1 MKIIIYR
8 NREIYKENSKI
19 GNDSENKVETLDFE
33 FPEEFKEFNKYIEF
47 QIKGEKCVDLIQN
60 NQYVITRSIAKYG
73 KIKTQIVLKKI
84 VDNDTIVFKSNIF
97 TVNVSA
103 SINASEEIEQALHV
117 DIIQTISQNIS
128 KIESQVSNLEINK
141 ANKEEIPIVPNWA
154 KQDNKPEYTA
164 DEITFEDGETFQEKY
179 NIGELN
185 GTNGKDGID
194 GKSAYEIALEKGFQG
209 TVEEWITS
217 LKGQDGIDGKD
228 GTNGIDGIN
237 GKSAYQIWL
246 DNGNTGT
253 EEEFLISLKGQDG
266 VYDDTEVKQDI
277 LEMQEEQTQ
286 QNTNIENN
294 TTEIATLKAEKE
306 RLQQENLDFKN
317 TLPSGAENGENLTLK
332 DSADMT
338 FKKLGISGN
347 TWQETNDNMPSL
359 DFPSTI
365 KNCENS
371 INFTICNKNL
381 FVDDFRKYNRTINYF
396 CCPIKL
402 TAGKEYKIYSE
413 LLKEKLS
420 NFVVGIVKDGDN
432 YTNFAGL
439 TIVLESTG
447 TAKELSFVADETYTN
462 PKLVMYAGANNFEAN
477 FNSIFENYRFQLEES
492 NVKTN
497 YEEHKEQNYR
507 FPLKQKLFKT
517 DYLAADGIH
526 HKRTE
531 IELDGI
537 TDRLKV
543 SSVVKHTNNIYFC
556 TISLLKLAI
565 NASSFYCS
573 HLKNNTV
580 AGVVAGNC
588 YLTGG
593 GGILVLVLEDQTIT
607 TAEQAN
613 EWLAQQKEAG
623 TPVTV
628 NYMLKEE
635 ELEEYSEEQKAIYD
649 EIMQARSYKEKTHI
663 FSNDEISP
671 IFDVEYVKD
680 IECYIN
686 SKLNAAAVAES
697 EEA

>member
-8 NREIYKENSKI
+8 NREVYKENSKI

-60 NQYVITRSIAKYG
+60 NQYIITRSIAKYG

-306 RLQQENLDFKN
+306 RLQQENKDLKN
-317 TLPSGAENGENLTLK
+317 ALPS
-332 DSADMT
+332 
-338 FKKLGISGN
+338 
-347 TWQETNDNMPSL
+347 
-359 DFPSTI
+359 
-365 KNCENS
+365 
-371 INFTICNKNL
+371 
-381 FVDDFRKYNRTINYF
+381 RT
-396 CCPIKL
+396 
-402 TAGKEYKIYSE
+402 S
-413 LLKEKLS
+413 
-420 NFVVGIVKDGDN
+420 
-432 YTNFAGL
+432 
-439 TIVLESTG
+439 
-447 TAKELSFVADETYTN
+447 
-462 PKLVMYAGANNFEAN
+462 
-477 FNSIFENYRFQLEES
+477 
-492 NVKTN
+492 
-497 YEEHKEQNYR
+497 
-507 FPLKQKLFKT
+507 
-517 DYLAADGIH
+517 
-526 HKRTE
+526 
-531 IELDGI
+531 
-537 TDRLKV
+537 
-543 SSVVKHTNNIYFC
+543 
-556 TISLLKLAI
+556 
-565 NASSFYCS
+565 
-573 HLKNNTV
+573 
-580 AGVVAGNC
+580 
-588 YLTGG
+588 
-593 GGILVLVLEDQTIT
+593 
-607 TAEQAN
+607 
-613 EWLAQQKEAG
+613 
-623 TPVTV
+623 
-628 NYMLKEE
+628 
-635 ELEEYSEEQKAIYD
+635 
-649 EIMQARSYKEKTHI
+649 
-663 FSNDEISP
+663 
-671 IFDVEYVKD
+671 
-680 IECYIN
+680 
-686 SKLNAAAVAES
+686 
-697 EEA
+697 